1 MITSSKMGLWEILA
15 LIERGMSQ
23 VCSIKRQTVSTTKAL
38 LGELL
43 KGRAVVQWDLFS
55 VGSTYLL

>member
-1 MITSSKMGLWEILA
+1 MITSSKMSLWEKLA
-15 LIERGMSQ
+15 LIEKGMSQ
-23 VCSIKRQTVSTTKAL
+23 VCSIKRQTVSTTRPL

-43 KGRAVVQWDLFS
+43 KGRAVVQWELFS